1 MPPIFQSQ
9 RYTIACQSCSNACAM
24 ALATHV
30 PCHMRWYSKPGVH
43 FLQHRLRSCVCV
55 CVCVCSCVWST
66 RARTAH
72 ATADPLTHHVC
83 VRTKKNSNKETCF
96 ARLEYCNYSRHVCIY
111 SRHSFHRRLR
121 CAFTSFEPPF
131 AFPPPLLLAA
141 GCFVSII
148 FWSAGDGPKGISNVA
163 KAFADVSLCRF
174 T

>member
-9 RYTIACQSCSNACAM
+9 RYTIACQSCTNACAM

-55 CVCVCSCVWST
+55 CVCVAVCGV
-66 RARTAH
+66 RARAQRTLQP
-72 ATADPLTHHVC
+72 TRLLTTYVYEQ
-83 VRTKKNSNKETCF
+83 KKISNKETCF
-96 ARLEYCNYSRHVCIY
+96 ARLEHYNYSRHVYIY

-131 AFPPPLLLAA
+131 AFAPPLLLAA

-174 T
+174 S